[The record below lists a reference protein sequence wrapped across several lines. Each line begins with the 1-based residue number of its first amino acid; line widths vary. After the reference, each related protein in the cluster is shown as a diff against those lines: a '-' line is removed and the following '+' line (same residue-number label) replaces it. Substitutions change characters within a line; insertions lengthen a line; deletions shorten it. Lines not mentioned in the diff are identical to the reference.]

1 MKFLFII
8 ISFKLILLSFLKN
21 ASFINN
27 DNNNID
33 NAIYIIN
40 SISGENVNF
49 YPINSLNNNRNK
61 NKKIMRFLIT
71 KENDMHNE
79 NNIFYFSIEEIESKK
94 RLCVILEKEVEY
106 VKLLNIEKQDNSLW
120 NLIPKIN
127 SKNESIYYIQNKF
140 NKKYLEFDKISFFDQ
155 LKLSNNKNINTLN
168 LKNEF
173 KLIRLYQESNK
184 NESEILKNEPIDV
197 LITYVDLSDK
207 NYISK
212 VPRINK
218 DKDNQ
223 ELKYS
228 VRSIL
233 QNIPWIRKIYI
244 LMPNEKV
251 SFFKPIEEIYKKIVY
266 IKDQDYLGYNSASSP
281 VLQFNLFK
289 MKDFGISENFILM
302 DDDNFIAQPLEK
314 TDFFYEE
321 NGQVFPCLITSEY
334 KVMVKNDLEEQLSK
348 YLSKNDANTI
358 HSTSNFYIQQIRT
371 LLLMYKIFGD
381 DSQRYGRNLI
391 EPTFTH
397 NATPLKLSDIE
408 ELHNIIEKYYPFA
421 NETLAYD
428 KRTPNSLQMQT
439 AYTAYVKNQYD
450 RKAVLISSAFY
461 DLSQYNFAKK
471 NDKKL
476 FVINKGI
483 NKYSPLHYE
492 RETELM
498 IKLFPNKTKYELDE
512 NENLFVDIKNTSI
525 NSNKI
530 ENEINKI
537 ITYTTERENT
547 NNTSRLEIEKSNIS
561 NYLIKENNSN
571 MFNIENEKKIINN
584 IEKEKIK
591 KKMLIALLVFMC
603 LILIKVIKFSDI

>member
-371 LLLMYKIFGD
+371 LLL
-381 DSQRYGRNLI
+381 
-391 EPTFTH
+391 
-397 NATPLKLSDIE
+397 
-408 ELHNIIEKYYPFA
+408 
-421 NETLAYD
+421 
-428 KRTPNSLQMQT
+428 
-439 AYTAYVKNQYD
+439 
-450 RKAVLISSAFY
+450 
-461 DLSQYNFAKK
+461 
-471 NDKKL
+471 
-476 FVINKGI
+476 
-483 NKYSPLHYE
+483 
-492 RETELM
+492 
-498 IKLFPNKTKYELDE
+498 
-512 NENLFVDIKNTSI
+512 
-525 NSNKI
+525 
-530 ENEINKI
+530 
-537 ITYTTERENT
+537 
-547 NNTSRLEIEKSNIS
+547 
-561 NYLIKENNSN
+561 
-571 MFNIENEKKIINN
+571 
-584 IEKEKIK
+584 
-591 KKMLIALLVFMC
+591 
-603 LILIKVIKFSDI
+603 